1 MGVKMILEKD
11 EVDVV
16 LKALYEYSE
25 KSDWANK
32 IAKSIEEIILDGM
45 SIKLDEIDPNMP
57 VIKIEHI

>member
-11 EVDVV
+11 EVDVI
-16 LKALYEYSE
+16 LKALYEYSS

-32 IAKSIEEIILDGM
+32 IAKSIKEIMLDGM
-45 SIKLDEIDPNMP
+45 PIKLDEIDPNMP